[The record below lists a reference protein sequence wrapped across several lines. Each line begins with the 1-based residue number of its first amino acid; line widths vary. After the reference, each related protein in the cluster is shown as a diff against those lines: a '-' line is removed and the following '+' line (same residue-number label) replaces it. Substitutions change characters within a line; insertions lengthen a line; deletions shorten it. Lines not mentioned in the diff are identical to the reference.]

1 MTSEVSNNLM
11 PNWLNLSLNI
21 FVYLIMAV
29 GLFGMVLPIYPGVVI
44 IWAAVLIHG
53 VLTSFATLEIW
64 VLAVISL
71 LMIGGSL
78 VDNFLMGGKARQA
91 GASWISI
98 GGALLGG
105 LIGTFAFPPLGGII
119 AAPTLLFLLEF
130 ARIRDSN
137 QAWTTTKGLLSGW
150 GLSFVA
156 RFMIG
161 LVMIAIWAIWGVR

>member
-1 MTSEVSNNLM
+1 M

-21 FVYLIMAV
+21 LIYLIMAV
-29 GLFGMVLPIYPGVVI
+29 GLFGMVVPIYPGVVI
-44 IWAAVLIHG
+44 IWAAALIHG
-53 VLTSFATLEIW
+53 LATGFLTLEVW
-64 VLAVISL
+64 VLVVITL
-71 LMIGGSL
+71 LAIVGTL

-98 GGALLGG
+98 GGALLAGV
-105 LIGTFAFPPLGGII
+105 IGTFAFPPLGGLI

-130 ARIRDSN
+130 ARLRDSAE
-137 QAWTTTKGLLSGW
+137 AWGITKGLLTGW

-161 LVMIAIWAIWGVR
+161 LVMILIWAVWGVR